1 MLMHLDDA
9 LRNVLPDDE
18 YAKLTAYDT
27 QVAAT
32 TSSGDFH
39 RCARCAQWAVELAE
53 RPGRRAVVHLA
64 ESVRAAARQ
73 VHDTAHA
80 LRFAMIVPGAGA
92 VTDVELSWVDEAVS
106 AARAVAERDGW
117 EAAGPRIVI
126 PAMTAFESM
135 RQSWPFRLDS
145 LHLVRNGRHVHFEV
159 DLHHRDAATPTNT
172 PLTTSFTVTGTTDN

>member
-1 MLMHLDDA
+1 MDNNPEGEAAKENTERARDSMIDW
-9 LRNVLPDDE
+9 LRT
-18 YAKLTAYDT
+18 TADT
-27 QVAAT
+27 
-32 TSSGDFH
+32 
-39 RCARCAQWAVELAE
+39 
-53 RPGRRAVVHLA
+53 
-64 ESVRAAARQ
+64 
-73 VHDTAHA
+73 
-80 LRFAMIVPGAGA
+80 I
-92 VTDVELSWVDEAVS
+92 
-106 AARAVAERDGW
+106 ERDGW